1 MIEVWS
7 EMPPEDAEASMPQAI
22 LERLGHHVARHPWW
36 LARARLAAR
45 LIDRELGPGPHQVM
59 DVGCG
64 WGVTL
69 DRLERAG
76 HHVTGMDIGRKNL
89 ERLDKPGRSL
99 VLGDI
104 ESGPVPDLALGRY
117 DVVLAL
123 DVLEHL
129 ADDASALRNLANLVR
144 PGGLAI
150 LTVPARPD
158 LWSEFD
164 AIQGHKRR
172 YTRGGLKD
180 LIGRSG
186 AFAGCE
192 AVSCW
197 PWLVPLARWSRRRA
211 GKGSGGGSAWA
222 IYERYVRPPVW
233 PLGVVMAGLFRYSE
247 GRILGGGEADGT
259 SVLAWGRRD
268 AC

>member
-7 EMPPEDAEASMPQAI
+7 EMAAGDAEDRMPQEI

-36 LARARLAAR
+36 RARARLVSR
-45 LIDRELGPGPHQVM
+45 LIARELGPGPQEVL

-69 DRLERAG
+69 DHLERAG
-76 HHVTGMDIGRKNL
+76 HCVTGMDIGRKGL
-89 ERLDKPGRSL
+89 ERLEKPGRTL
-99 VLGDI
+99 ILGDI
-104 ESGPVPDLALGRY
+104 ESGPVPESARGRY

-129 ADDASALRNLANLVR
+129 EDDDGALRNLGGLVR

-150 LTVPARPD
+150 VTVPARPD

-172 YTRGGLKD
+172 YTKRSLAE
-180 LIGRSG
+180 LIDRSG
-186 AFAGCE
+186 AFTAFE
-192 AVSCW
+192 AVWCW
-197 PWLVPLARWSRRRA
+197 PWLVPLARWSRRRPV
-211 GKGSGGGSAWA
+211 GSGTSWE
-222 IYERYVRPPVW
+222 IYERYVRPPAFPVA
-233 PLGVVMAGLFRYSE
+233 LLMGAAFRFSE
-247 GRILGGGEADGT
+247 GRILGGGEGDGM
-259 SVLAWGRRD
+259 SLLAWARR
-268 AC
+268 

>member
-7 EMPPEDAEASMPQAI
+7 EMAAERADERMPQEI

-36 LARARLAAR
+36 LARARLVAR
-45 LIDRELGPGPHQVM
+45 LIEREMGPGPHEVL
-59 DVGCG
+59 DAGCG

-76 HHVTGMDIGRKNL
+76 HRVTGLDIGRSGL
-89 ERLDKPGRSL
+89 ERLDNPGRML

-104 ESGPVPDLALGRY
+104 ESGPIPESAQGRY

-129 ADDASALRNLANLVR
+129 EDDAGALRNLANLAR
-144 PGGLAI
+144 PGGLVI
-150 LTVPARPD
+150 VTVPARPD

-172 YTRGGLKD
+172 YTRQSLAGLIERCGGF
-180 LIGRSG
+180 GR
-186 AFAGCE
+186 FE

-197 PWLVPLARWSRRRA
+197 PWLVPLARWSRRRPKGA
-211 GKGSGGGSAWA
+211 GAGSSWE
-222 IYERYVRPPVW
+222 IYERYVRPPAA
-233 PLGVVMAGLFRYSE
+233 PLRWLMGAAFRFSE
-247 GRILGGGEADGT
+247 GRILGGGERDGT
-259 SVLAWGRRD
+259 SILAWAWR
-268 AC
+268 

>member
-7 EMPPEDAEASMPQAI
+7 EMAADRAEERMPREI

-36 LARARLAAR
+36 LARARLVSR
-45 LIDRELGPGPHQVM
+45 IIDRELGPGPHQVL

-69 DRLERAG
+69 DHLERAG
-76 HHVTGMDIGRKNL
+76 HHVAGMDIGRGGL
-89 ERLDKPGRSL
+89 EKLDKPGRRL
-99 VLGDI
+99 ILGDI
-104 ESGPVPDLALGRY
+104 ESGPIPESAQGRF
-117 DVVLAL
+117 DAVLAL

-129 ADDASALRNLANLVR
+129 DDDCGALRHLANLVR

-164 AIQGHKRR
+164 TIQGHKRR
-172 YTRGGLKD
+172 YYRYEFQATIERTGV
-180 LIGRSG
+180 
-186 AFAGCE
+186 FARVG

-197 PWLVPLARWSRRRA
+197 PWLVPLARWSRRKSR
-211 GKGSGGGSAWA
+211 GESGMSNWEV
-222 IYERYVRPPVW
+222 YERYVRPPAAPVRW
-233 PLGVVMAGLFRYSE
+233 VMNTMFRISE
-247 GRILGGGEADGT
+247 GRILAGGESDGT
-259 SVLAWGRRD
+259 SLLAWARR
-268 AC
+268 